1 MIKSSNEKLSNH
13 AIPFKKMKTLY
24 IRHAQSE
31 ANAGGRTI
39 DPGSIAITEIGYA
52 QSVLLAQE
60 ISQQPDLIIVSP
72 YIRTQQTALPL
83 TQKYPNCP
91 MEVWPLHEFTFL
103 SPIICRNTTPKDR
116 RPLVEKYWKSC
127 DPDFIHGEGAESF
140 NQFRKRISEAINDIN
155 ALKLNNVI
163 VFTHEQVMLLI
174 KLMQLAKQ
182 FSMADYREKVMN
194 ESIKN
199 TEIFKVESN

>member
-1 MIKSSNEKLSNH
+1 
-13 AIPFKKMKTLY
+13 MKILY

-39 DPGSIAITEIGYA
+39 DPASIAITETGYS
-52 QSVLLAQE
+52 QSVSLAEE
-60 ISQQPDLIIVSP
+60 IAEKPDLIIVSP

-83 TQKYPNCP
+83 TRKYPNCP
-91 MEVWPLHEFTFL
+91 LEVWPLHEFTFL
-103 SPIICRNTTPKDR
+103 SPVICRNTTPKER

-140 NQFRKRISEAINDIN
+140 NLFRKRISEAINGIH

-163 VFTHEQVMLLI
+163 VFTHEQVILLI
-174 KLMQLAKQ
+174 KLMVLAKQ
-182 FSMADYREKVMN
+182 FSMADYREKVMS

-199 TEIFKVESN
+199 AEIFKVDSK

>member
-1 MIKSSNEKLSNH
+1 
-13 AIPFKKMKTLY
+13 MKILY

-39 DPGSIAITEIGYA
+39 DPVSIPITETGYA
-52 QSVLLAQE
+52 QSVSLAEE
-60 ISQQPDLIIVSP
+60 ISEQPDLIIVSP

-83 TQKYPNCP
+83 CQKYPNRL
-91 MEVWPLHEFTFL
+91 MEVWPLQEFTFL
-103 SPIICRNTTPKDR
+103 SPVICKNTTPKER
-116 RPLVEKYWKSC
+116 RPLVEKYWKLC

-140 NQFRKRISEAINDIN
+140 NQFRERISLAINGIN
-155 ALKLNNVI
+155 AINLDTVI
-163 VFTHEQVMLLI
+163 VFTHEQVILLI

-194 ESIKN
+194 ESIEN
-199 TEIFKVESN
+199 TEIYKVESNLPSSLKC

>member
-1 MIKSSNEKLSNH
+1 
-13 AIPFKKMKTLY
+13 MKTLY

-39 DPGSIAITEIGYA
+39 DPASIAITEAGYA
-52 QSVLLAQE
+52 QSMSLAEE
-60 ISQQPDLIIVSP
+60 ISEHPDLIIVSQ
-72 YIRTQQTALPL
+72 YIRTRQTALPL
-83 TQKYPNCP
+83 TQKYPNSP

-103 SPIICRNTTPKDR
+103 SPIICRNTTPKER

-140 NQFRKRISEAINDIN
+140 NQFRERISQTINGIN

-163 VFTHEQVMLLI
+163 VFTHEQVILLI
-174 KLMQLAKQ
+174 KLMLLAEQ

-199 TEIFKVESN
+199 TEIFKVECN

>member
-1 MIKSSNEKLSNH
+1 
-13 AIPFKKMKTLY
+13 MKILY

-39 DPGSIAITEIGYA
+39 DPVSIPITETGYA
-52 QSVLLAQE
+52 QSVSLAEE
-60 ISQQPDLIIVSP
+60 ISEQPDLIIVSP

-83 TQKYPNCP
+83 SQKYPKCQ

-103 SPIICRNTTPKDR
+103 SPVICRNTTPKDR
-116 RPLVEKYWKSC
+116 RPFVEKYWKSC

-155 ALKLNNVI
+155 GLKLNNLI
-163 VFTHEQVMLLI
+163 VFTHEQVILLI
-174 KLMQLAKQ
+174 KLMVLDKQ

>member
-1 MIKSSNEKLSNH
+1 
-13 AIPFKKMKTLY
+13 MKILY

-39 DPGSIAITEIGYA
+39 DPASIAITEKGYA
-52 QSVLLAQE
+52 QSVSLAEE
-60 ISQQPDLIIVSP
+60 ISEKPDLIIVSP
-72 YIRTQQTALPL
+72 YVRTQQTALPL

-91 MEVWPLHEFTFL
+91 MEVWPLQEFTFL
-103 SPIICRNTTPKDR
+103 SPVICRNTSPEER
-116 RPLVEKYWKSC
+116 RPLVEKYWKYC
-127 DPDFIHGEGAESF
+127 EPDFIHGEGAESF
-140 NQFRKRISEAINDIN
+140 NQFRDRISKAINNIN

-163 VFTHEQVMLLI
+163 VFTHEQVILLI
-174 KLMQLAKQ
+174 KLLMLAKQ

-199 TEIFKVESN
+199 TEIFKTESN

>member
-1 MIKSSNEKLSNH
+1 MNDH
-13 AIPFKKMKTLY
+13 AISLKKMKILY

-39 DPGSIAITEIGYA
+39 DPASIAITETGYA
-52 QSVLLAQE
+52 QSVSLAEE
-60 ISQQPDLIIVSP
+60 ISLKPDLIIVSP

-83 TQKYPNCP
+83 TQKYSNCP
-91 MEVWPLHEFTFL
+91 MEVWPLQEFTFL
-103 SPIICRNTTPKDR
+103 SPVICRNTSPKER

-140 NQFRKRISEAINDIN
+140 NQFRKRISEAINGIN

-163 VFTHEQVMLLI
+163 VFTHEQVILLI
-174 KLMQLAKQ
+174 KLMVLAKQ

-199 TEIFKVESN
+199 AEIFKVEPNWLIASS